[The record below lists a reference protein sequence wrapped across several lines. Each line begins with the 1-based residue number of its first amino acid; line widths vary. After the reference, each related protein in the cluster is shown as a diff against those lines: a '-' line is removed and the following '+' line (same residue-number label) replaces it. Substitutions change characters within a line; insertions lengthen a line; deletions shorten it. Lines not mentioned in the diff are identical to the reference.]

1 MAIIPYTAAT
11 PEEFALAYNDN
22 VYVWRSTDTSPTL
35 RFKVNI
41 MPSGT
46 LTTLATLIV
55 YPIPEPFGTSQ
66 NRAFVDVSR
75 VLQSQ
80 LSKDLEIPT
89 ANNAAFFMCPNM
101 HTEYRVVVQEQDIS
115 ATTGAYTDLNQIYF
129 YEDRSVWNGVQNTAD
144 WLDFDHTD
152 YLMTVG
158 VGTDKFLT
166 EGPNAREINSD
177 QSAFLYFIA
186 GEDQAPA
193 RYRLRTYDGYNGT
206 GSVLN
211 NVTVA
216 NPFAAAMTAS
226 YQKKYLRIPVGTYDI
241 PLIDSASMTGG
252 TPSTVLNNAK
262 SYTIRLEGNV
272 GVGQV
277 ISETFTFNVDQNCTK
292 FTPVR
297 LHWMNRLGGFDSF
310 NFDLKS
316 EERTDVNRRD
326 FRQQHHTWDGPSY
339 ASVTWA
345 YNKENRGRKTYDT
358 QLTKKLRVNT
368 NYLTDAESVWMEDL
382 FTSPEIYQEVNNE
395 LLAVN
400 IDGRSIAKKT
410 SLNDKLCQYSFDL
423 EHSLQNSRQRG

>member
-1 MAIIPYTAAT
+1 MAIIPYTPAT
-11 PEEFALAYNDN
+11 PEQYSLAYNDN

-35 RFKVNI
+35 RFKVNV

-46 LTTLATLIV
+46 ATTLATLIV

-75 VLQSQ
+75 ILQSQ
-80 LSKDLEIPT
+80 LSKDLAIPT
-89 ANNAAFFMCPNM
+89 ANNEAFFMCPNM
-101 HTEYRVVVQEQDIS
+101 HTEYRLVIQEQDINPN
-115 ATTGAYTDLNQIYF
+115 TGAYQDLNQIYF

-166 EGPNAREINSD
+166 EGPTTREINSA

-193 RYRLRTYDGYNGT
+193 RYRLQTYSGYNGT
-206 GSVLN
+206 GSTLN
-211 NVTVA
+211 NVTVS
-216 NPFAAAMTAS
+216 NPFADAMTAS
-226 YQKKYLRIPVGTYDI
+226 YEKKYLRIPVGTHDI
-241 PLIDSASMTGG
+241 PLIASSSMTGG

-262 SYTIRLEGNV
+262 SYTIHLEDNS
-272 GVGQV
+272 GQV
-277 ISETFTFNVDQNCTK
+277 ISETFTFNIDQDCSK
-292 FTPVR
+292 YTPVR

-316 EERTDVNRRD
+316 EERTGVNRKD
-326 FRQQHHTWDGPSY
+326 FRQQHHTWDGANY
-339 ASVTWA
+339 ASVTWG
-345 YNKENRGRKTYDT
+345 YNAENRGRKTYDT

-382 FTSPEIYQEVNNE
+382 FTSPEIYQEVNNQ

-400 IDGRSIAKKT
+400 IDGRSITKQT
-410 SLNDKLCQYSFDL
+410 SLNDKLMQYTFDL
-423 EHSLQNSRQRG
+423 EYSLQNSRQRG

>member
-11 PEEFALAYNDN
+11 PEEFALAYNGN

-35 RFKVNI
+35 RFKVNV

-46 LTTLATLIV
+46 LTTLATLII

-66 NRAFVDVSR
+66 NRAFVEVSR
-75 VLQSQ
+75 IVQSQ
-80 LSKDLEIPT
+80 LSKDLAIPT

-144 WLDFDHTD
+144 WLNFDYTD

-166 EGPNAREINSD
+166 EGPTTREINSA

-193 RYRLRTYDGYNGT
+193 RYRLQTYSGYNGT

-216 NPFAAAMTAS
+216 NPFAADMSAS

-241 PLIDSASMTGG
+241 PLIDSGSMTGG
-252 TPSTVLNNAK
+252 APSTVLNNAK
-262 SYTIRLEGNV
+262 SYTIRLEDNV

-277 ISETFTFNVDQNCTK
+277 ISETFTFNVDQDCTK

-326 FRQQHHTWDGPSY
+326 FRQQPYTWDGANY

-368 NYLTDAESVWMEDL
+368 NYLTEEESVWMEDL

-400 IDGRSIAKKT
+400 IDGQSISKKT
-410 SLNDKLCQYSFDL
+410 SLNDKLMQYSFDL
-423 EHSLQNSRQRG
+423 EYSLLNSRQRG